1 MGGLAIFLLVI
12 LSVAL
17 TSLILVIAYAAGL
30 QLNPFWT
37 FLAVFLLL
45 LWLVRRM

>member
-1 MGGLAIFLLVI
+1 MGGIALFMLFLL
-12 LSVAL
+12 SAGL
-17 TSLILVIAYAAGL
+17 TSLILIIAYSVNI
-30 QLNPFWT
+30 QLHPFWT